1 MVASSTDQSRSYL
14 PAFLP
19 SFVSGSMTLLFDEA
33 KVPVPD
39 GPRKPPQRI
48 IQLERCDRISSPA
61 ANAIKNSILEL
72 DGAKIE
78 RENLCLTFVE
88 C

>member
-1 MVASSTDQSRSYL
+1 M
-14 PAFLP
+14 
-19 SFVSGSMTLLFDEA
+19 MLLFYEA

-39 GPRKPPQRI
+39 SPRKPPQRI

-61 ANAIKNSILEL
+61 ANAIKNPILKL
-72 DGAKIE
+72 DGAETK
-78 RENLCLTFVE
+78 RENLYLTLVE